1 MNSRCERPQLGVG
14 DLRGYVGYEAVSAQK
29 RTGRKPPCS
38 AIPEATQRSHS
49 HAAVRFPE
57 ADMDADAKKFDVR
70 VSQNRFFEPSHQGW
84 YARKFG

>member
-1 MNSRCERPQLGVG
+1 MIGS
-14 DLRGYVGYEAVSAQK
+14 RGYVRLDATAIQK
-29 RTGRKPPCS
+29 QTGRNPPQ
-38 AIPEATQRSHS
+38 AVLRLPTQRSHS